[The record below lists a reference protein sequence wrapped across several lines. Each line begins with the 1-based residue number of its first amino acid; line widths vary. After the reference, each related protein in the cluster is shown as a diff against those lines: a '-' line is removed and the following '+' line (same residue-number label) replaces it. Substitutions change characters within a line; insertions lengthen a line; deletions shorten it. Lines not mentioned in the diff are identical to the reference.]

1 MVIYRYN
8 AAMYALVTVQTI
20 PTSRSFR
27 HRHKDRPKGLGR
39 FSGIALQCTR
49 LPQGSKMQDTHEGS
63 ALNGHTRGT

>member
-27 HRHKDRPKGLGR
+27 HCHKDRPKGLDW
-39 FSGIALQCTR
+39 FSRMSVALHA
-49 LPQGSKMQDTHEGS
+49 PAAGV
-63 ALNGHTRGT
+63 